1 MKRVMAMIAERI
13 VCIASSLVGGV
24 KSVQALIAGISI
36 RVADILIRGMKIA
49 LVLIARVSVRVAKSL
64 TTGTKIALALTARL
78 SVRVADS
85 LATGTQKA
93 VALTAKAAV
102 RTARMFSLRGV
113 IQRTILL
120 IAIIALCVVGF
131 LTIRG
136 TMPFMAVFGISME
149 PELNVGDLI
158 LIEEVSPSDVKEGDI
173 IVFTIP
179 RAVREY
185 YNYPQVVAH
194 RVIDVRES
202 ESGITFRTKGDNTG
216 EDPFSVR
223 PQDIKGQVSKQIPYL
238 GFPLLFFQSQQGL
251 IFLVVALVLLTLYL
265 YSNEISRGRQI
276 VHKSIFAPIIEQNR
290 ETSQALEQRLEVTE
304 KGMAG
309 TQQALTSFASAIAE
323 YAEHLKSHTSAIQG
337 LSEASQELKKGAAE
351 QNKVLA
357 RLVETMEQMS
367 PKPEIEEPEPEVEV
381 TFPPGCI
388 RSRRQTAEEEDI
400 LEAG

>member
-1 MKRVMAMIAERI
+1 MKRVIEIISEKA
-13 VCIASSLVGGV
+13 VCIASSLARWV
-24 KSVQALIAGISI
+24 KSVLP
-36 RVADILIRGMKIA
+36 
-49 LVLIARVSVRVAKSL
+49 
-64 TTGTKIALALTARL
+64 
-78 SVRVADS
+78 
-85 LATGTQKA
+85 
-93 VALTAKAAV
+93 LTAKAAV
-102 RTARMFSLRGV
+102 STARIFSLKGV
-113 IQRTILL
+113 VKRTLLL
-120 IAIIALCVVGF
+120 IAIVAVCVVGF
-131 LTIRG
+131 LAVRG

-149 PELNVGDLI
+149 PELKAGDLI
-158 LIEEVSPSDVKEGDI
+158 LIEEVSPSSIKEGDI

-185 YNYPQVVAH
+185 YNYPSVIAH
-194 RVIDVRES
+194 RVKEVRES
-202 ESGITFRTKGDNTG
+202 EKGVLFRTKGDNTG

-251 IFLVVALVLLTLYL
+251 IFLVIALSLLALYL

-276 VHKSIFAPIIEQNR
+276 IHKGIFAPIIEQNR
-290 ETSQALEQRLEVTE
+290 ETSQVLEQRLEETE

-323 YAEHLKSHTSAIQG
+323 YAEHLKSHTGAIQG

-357 RLVETMEQMS
+357 RLVETMEQMRT
-367 PKPEIEEPEPEVEV
+367 KPEIEEPEPEAEV

-388 RSRRQTAEEEDI
+388 RSRRQPAEEEDI
-400 LEAG
+400 FKAG

>member
-24 KSVQALIAGISI
+24 KSVQALIVGISF
-36 RVADILIRGMKIA
+36 RVADILIRGTKIA

>member
-1 MKRVMAMIAERI
+1 MKRAMAMIAERA
-13 VCIASSLVGGV
+13 VRVASSLVGGV
-24 KSVQALIAGISI
+24 KSALALIAGISV
-36 RVADILIRGMKIA
+36 RVADMLIRGTKIA
-49 LVLIARVSVRVAKSL
+49 MALIARVSVRVAKSL
-64 TTGTKIALALTARL
+64 TTGTKKVPALT
-78 SVRVADS
+78 
-85 LATGTQKA
+85 TKI
-93 VALTAKAAV
+93 AV
-102 RTARMFSLRGV
+102 RTAHMFSLRGI
-113 IQRTILL
+113 IQRTVLMIG
-120 IAIIALCVVGF
+120 IVAVCVIGF
-131 LTIRG
+131 LAIRG
-136 TMPFMAVFGISME
+136 TMPFMAIFGISME
-149 PELNVGDLI
+149 PELDAGDLI
-158 LIEEVSPSDVKEGDI
+158 LIEEVSPYDIKEGDI

-179 RAVREY
+179 QAVREF
-185 YNYPQVVAH
+185 YNYPQVIAH
-194 RVIDVRES
+194 RVKEVRES
-202 ESGITFRTKGDNTG
+202 ESGVTFRTKGDNTG
-216 EDPFSVR
+216 EDPFTVR

-251 IFLVVALVLLTLYL
+251 IFLVVALLLLALYL
-265 YSNEISRGRQI
+265 YSDEIGRGRQI